1 MGLQGSERKGDGRE
15 PGTAPTSPRSCRAT
29 RTHPSHSFPQTQ
41 ASPSPALPTPT
52 PTPPHPPRKL
62 QQPPRMLVR
71 GAEAPAVPIQ
81 TRGEGTP
88 ASPLPALSPF
98 PVAALAHSPI
108 PIYGHGC
115 ERRLLEGRSPVLE
128 GDQQPGIQDVLLGFP
143 RVISCKGK
151 GRGTRRKKK
160 NRASFAASRWGMT

>member
-1 MGLQGSERKGDGRE
+1 M
-15 PGTAPTSPRSCRAT
+15 
-29 RTHPSHSFPQTQ
+29 
-41 ASPSPALPTPT
+41 
-52 PTPPHPPRKL
+52 
-62 QQPPRMLVR
+62 
-71 GAEAPAVPIQ
+71 PIQ